1 MTAFHFLS
9 GGQAGPASGAGEPGE
24 GNTRASVLGT
34 QGPLALP
41 NPVGTIGVTSGVGSS
56 GQGQATRHGAAGTA
70 GGTGGAGGTAGNQD
84 NNLHT
89 TSQSPAIGPARTPEP
104 GVPAEF
110 YRAAVVNAGIPVVSL
125 DVTGRIVSWN
135 AAAVRLFGRNEAEVL
150 GRPLE
155 TLVPAEYRPAAS
167 LAFQRTIQQRSVNV
181 YEMSIIPQGGRNP
194 IHVGVTLSC
203 VTDASAKA
211 GELTG
216 VMAWMRDISNRK
228 ELEDHLTR
236 TRHMA
241 SVGTLAAGVAHHFNN
256 IACGMGTMVEFA
268 LATEDPGAML
278 KALRMAAE
286 ACTRISYITQGL
298 LACSGEPGCDSAPDL
313 SDLTE
318 EVLRFADAVEP
329 TLNHK
334 GIALELDLQARR
346 IAAVPRV
353 RFGQALQHLLRNA
366 EDAIGERSSGLLG
379 AERRITIRTQS
390 QGDQIMLQFTDT
402 GCGIDADDLPH
413 IFDPFFTKKGVQ
425 GGGSRNNPGLGLT
438 LVHSVVMEMGG
449 HVWADSVPG
458 QGTTLH
464 VLIPVVT

>member
-1 MTAFHFLS
+1 MTSFHPLDRPQSQALIGTAEGQGLPPAPVGVHGTRAVVGSIHTTAAAGGGGTS
-9 GGQAGPASGAGEPGE
+9 GGTPQSPSRPTDPAA
-24 GNTRASVLGT
+24 
-34 QGPLALP
+34 PLA
-41 NPVGTIGVTSGVGSS
+41 
-56 GQGQATRHGAAGTA
+56 
-70 GGTGGAGGTAGNQD
+70 D
-84 NNLHT
+84 
-89 TSQSPAIGPARTPEP
+89 
-104 GVPAEF
+104 F
-110 YRAAVVNAGIPVVSL
+110 YQAAVFNAGIPVVSL
-125 DVTGRIVSWN
+125 DVTGRILAWN
-135 AAAVRLFGRNEAEVL
+135 PAAVRMFGRSESDVL

-155 TLVPAEYRPAAS
+155 TLIPSEYRPIAS
-167 LAFQRTIQQRSVNV
+167 LSFQRTIQQRSVNV
-181 YEMSIIPQGGRNP
+181 YEMSIVPQGGRNP
-194 IHVGVTLSC
+194 VHVGVTLSC
-203 VTDASAKA
+203 VTEQAA
-211 GELTG
+211 GGGGGSLKG

-241 SVGTLAAGVAHHFNN
+241 SLGTLAAGVAHHFNN

-298 LACSGEPGCDSAPDL
+298 LACSGEANGTCDPTEPDL

-318 EVLRFADAVEP
+318 EVLRFADAIEP
-329 TLNHK
+329 TINQK
-334 GIALELDLQARR
+334 GIALELDLQAKR

-366 EDAIGERSSGLLG
+366 EDAIAERSANTLG
-379 AERRITIRTQS
+379 ARRRITIRTMS
-390 QGDQIMLQFTDT
+390 QGDQIMLQFADT
-402 GCGIDADDLPH
+402 GIGIDTDDLPH

-425 GGGSRNNPGLGLT
+425 GGGNRNNPGLGLT

-458 QGTTLH
+458 QGATIH
-464 VLIPVVT
+464 ILIPVVT